1 MTENLHLVVP
11 LIALAAGMVFVLFDA
26 GIGRKRKNDELHNKV
41 SSLLDG
47 YDAAIR
53 EAQEEARAKNEPK
66 KPADEHEALKALVK
80 ASIRAERDTAQKVEN
95 IHTLF
100 SSYLVETK
108 NLVYKDA
115 IDCSKAEKPKGLTSR
130 KAKYNYL
137 PPQQEDKIV
146 GRPVNELPKG
156 HYKVFK
162 T

>member
-66 KPADEHEALKALVK
+66 KPADEHEALKAL
-80 ASIRAERDTAQKVEN
+80 IRAERDTAQKVEN